1 VRPHYYYRPSE
12 YDRALDTHVA
22 IITKSMHEL
31 AARCRARFLAVIWPD
46 FMRIEPMLHAHE
58 VHTLPLTDA
67 MPDYAS
73 MPGKYAIP
81 VDGHP
86 NALANTRVA
95 EALAEYILR
104 NTPKRGERQ

>member
-1 VRPHYYYRPSE
+1 
-12 YDRALDTHVA
+12 
-22 IITKSMHEL
+22 
-31 AARCRARFLAVIWPD
+31 
-46 FMRIEPMLHAHE
+46 MRIEPMLHAHE